1 MRRTLRTVVAGAAAS
16 AALACTVPTGAA
28 AATPTAGSSTST
40 TCGPDGQLS
49 MTQDTNLFDS
59 QTPTPGHTVY
69 STTVITNKVG
79 VIPRAEIRT
88 QIIPEMQGATKQ
100 PPLPNIEWSLDGG
113 AWHNP
118 QVSWTT
124 PATGDPYWLGPDLAA
139 GTLTTGTHKIEVSFT
154 FAKGDLY
161 GAYGADV
168 YVDAGWCSLG
178 GQLNSYGSGYVDAAF
193 DGPSSVAG
201 SSGSGGTSS
210 GTSAGTSGGGS
221 SSHLGATT
229 DRGTPVKSV
238 TSSTA
243 PKATPS
249 AAASQSAPSTA
260 DAADSSPTRAAET
273 QDVAVRN
280 AAATSSFSMSATL
293 GLIVLAMLALGGF
306 IVLGRRRRISTAAAG
321 NSNDSSAEGQDSAE

>member
-1 MRRTLRTVVAGAAAS
+1 M
-16 AALACTVPTGAA
+16 ACTVPAGAAA

-40 TCGPDGQLS
+40 TCGPDGQIS
-49 MTQDTNLFDS
+49 MTQNTNLFYS

-124 PATGDPYWLGPDLAA
+124 PASGDPYWLGPDLAA

-168 YVDAGWCSLG
+168 YVDADRCSLG
-178 GQLNSYGSGYVDAAF
+178 GELSSYGDGYVDAAF

-201 SSGSGGTSS
+201 SSGSGGSSSSSSS
-210 GTSAGTSGGGS
+210 GKSGSTSGS
-221 SSHLGATT
+221 SSSSVKGATT
-229 DRGTPVKSV
+229 H
-238 TSSTA
+238 SSTSA
-243 PKATPS
+243 KSTPSSSTPKPTPS
-249 AAASQSAPSTA
+249 AAASASEPSTA
-260 DAADSSPTRAAET
+260 VVAAGPSPSSAVGA

-280 AAATSSFSMSATL
+280 TAAASGFSTSATL
-293 GLIVLAMLALGGF
+293 GLILLAVLALGGF
-306 IVLGRRRRISTAAAG
+306 IALGRRHRVSAATADSTG
-321 NSNDSSAEGQDSAE
+321 SGSDESVDSEG